1 MAIRNCVVWDTSG
14 PVIRSLRASPVPGWN
29 FHHATTRSE
38 AERLVRSRDCRVGL
52 IAMCPSNGP
61 APAAIEAV
69 VGQHVTEWIAV
80 VDRTPPVE
88 HELGRL
94 LGDCFLDFHTQ
105 PLDVARLAA
114 TIGHAYGKA
123 TLRRRRRP
131 DGAAGQRYGMI
142 GRSAAMQSL
151 FRLLDKVVQSD
162 AAVLIEGES
171 GTGKELVARAV
182 HQHSARGAGPFIA
195 MNCGALPA
203 TLVQSELFGY
213 ERGAFTGA
221 TRGKIGNI
229 EAANGGVL
237 FLDEIVDLPLDQ
249 QANLL
254 RVLQER
260 ALVRIGSTRPVPVD
274 VRVVAATNVDL
285 HAAVEAGRF
294 RADLFYRLN
303 VLHVRLPPLRE
314 RDEDIV
320 RLAQYAFDKVVDRRP
335 GSRLRGFG
343 EDALAALRA
352 HRWPGNVRE
361 LLNRVQQ
368 AVVVGEGRLITPS
381 DLGLAE
387 CAPSETHEGLPLEQ
401 ARAKM
406 DRDLLART
414 LERNRNNVSLTARD
428 LGVSRVTVYRM
439 MSRYGIER

>member
-1 MAIRNCVVWDTSG
+1 MAIRNCVVWDSSG
-14 PVIRSLRASPVPGWN
+14 PVIRRLRASSVPGWI

-38 AERLVRSRDCRVGL
+38 TERLMRSRDCRVGL
-52 IAMCPSNGP
+52 IAVDESGGP

-69 VGQHVTEWIAV
+69 VGQHVAEWIAV
-80 VDRTPPVE
+80 VDRAQVAE

-105 PLDVARLAA
+105 PLDVDRLAA

-131 DGAAGQRYGMI
+131 DTASGQRYGMV
-142 GRSAAMQSL
+142 GRSPAMQTL
-151 FRLLDKVVQSD
+151 FRLLDKVVHCD

-182 HQHSARGAGPFIA
+182 HQHSGRAGGPFIA

-221 TRGKIGNI
+221 TRGKIGSI

-260 ALVRIGSTRPVPVD
+260 SVVRIGATRHVDVD

-285 HAAVEAGRF
+285 QAAVASGRF

-303 VLHVRLPPLRE
+303 VLHVRVPPLRD
-314 RDEDIV
+314 RGEDV
-320 RLAQYAFDKVVDRRP
+320 VQLAQHAFEDLAQRQP
-335 GSRLRGFG
+335 GCRLRGFS
-343 EDALAALRA
+343 EDALQAIRA

-368 AVVVGEGRLITPS
+368 AVVIGEGRLVTPS
-381 DLGLAE
+381 DLGLAP
-387 CAPSETHEGLPLEQ
+387 APAGSEAAKQPLVQ
-401 ARAKM
+401 ARASL
-406 DRDLLART
+406 DCDLLVRT

-439 MSRYGIER
+439 MSRYGVAR